1 MPLTAGEELF
11 ARYAFPPNDL
21 GHCGPPGAELLLA
34 GASTGDGD
42 GDAVRDRLER
52 FEGAW
57 PYLRVLAATAGVD
70 DGLDLEVVSAYWLGG
85 RLLDRVESADVRKAV
100 SRAFGTQPGV
110 RERLADM
117 PDTRGVAAD
126 HTFHVFVIYPWVA
139 LLGSAS
145 DVPRCVLDSCRVRS
159 GTVES
164 VDGDVAGVRSRPLTW
179 DGAALGLGAE
189 RVEVCRWAQGPHSF
203 VHGLRVGEEVSLHW
217 TWVCDRLKA
226 DQTVELAERTQQQL
240 AFTNEWLARRTP
252 VGQSG

>member
-34 GASTGDGD
+34 EASTGDSE
-42 GDAVRDRLER
+42 AVRARLEQ

-57 PYLRVLAATAGVD
+57 PYLRVLAATAGAD

-85 RLLDRVESADVRKAV
+85 RLLDRVESADFRKAV
-100 SRAFGTQPGV
+100 SLAFGTQPGV
-110 RERLADM
+110 RERLADI

-126 HTFHVFVIYPWVA
+126 HVFHVFVVYPWVA
-139 LLGSAS
+139 LLGSAG
-145 DVPRCVLDSCRVRS
+145 DVARSVLDSCRVRW

-164 VDGDVAGVRSRPLTW
+164 VEGDLAGVRSRPLTW

-189 RVEVCRWAQGPHSF
+189 RVEVCRWARGPHSF
-203 VHGLRVGEEVSLHW
+203 VRGLKVGDEVSLHW
-217 TWVCDRLKA
+217 NWVCDRLKA
-226 DQTVELAERTQQQL
+226 DQTVELAERTQRQL
-240 AFTNEWLARRTP
+240 ALTNEWLARRAP
-252 VGQSG
+252 IGQSG